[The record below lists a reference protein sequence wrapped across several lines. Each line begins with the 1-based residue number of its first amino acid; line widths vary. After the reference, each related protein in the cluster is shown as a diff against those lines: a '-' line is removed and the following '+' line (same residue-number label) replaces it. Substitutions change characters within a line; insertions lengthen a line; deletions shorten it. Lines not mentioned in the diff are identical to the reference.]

1 MNDEQDKLNRIEVLA
16 QGRRLGELARE
27 LEEVLRLIR
36 EDLIPRMEDFERRL
50 EKREGEKTQ

>member
-1 MNDEQDKLNRIEVLA
+1 MSDEQAKLNRIEVLA
-16 QGRRLGELARE
+16 QGRRMGELARE

-50 EKREGEKTQ
+50 EKLEKVDR